1 MKKLVAFIGVCSMY
15 IAATAQSTIE
25 KVNYQKAEHEAIVN
39 EIPYPEKTI
48 MNAIDNKM
56 QQLGYKS
63 KSSKGYTVYKAVRL
77 TQLGGGEYDLYFSAE
92 RKSRRNKDNSTL
104 TMLVSTGNDVFATEN
119 DNAALMDN
127 AKKYMDRITDMVA
140 AYDLDLQVAA
150 QIDVVDK
157 AIKKY
162 NSLVDDGKC
171 IDAYHIVRIKMHA
184 HQIRMG
190 QRNTHQ
196 FFLHYIFW
204 FVDKFFH
211 RVSLLKEAINYLE
224 QSGSGAGRVMR
235 RQANQPQHTS
245 GSKIQLQPRLQRA
258 RNTPQTGVPV
268 GTTSLCKL
276 GRNYHAGHQG
286 GDHGA
291 DDRADDRYPGIAP
304 ITAALARN
312 RQDGM
317 SDTW

>member
-127 AKKYMDRITDMVA
+127 AKKYMDGITDMVA

-162 NSLVDDGKC
+162 NSLVDDGKNLEKKKKD
-171 IDAYHIVRIKMHA
+171 IEKDIENNKKDQEKQMKEIENQKSALEA
-184 HQIRMG
+184 
-190 QRNTHQ
+190 
-196 FFLHYIFW
+196 
-204 FVDKFFH
+204 
-211 RVSLLKEAINYLE
+211 LKGKTK
-224 QSGSGAGRVMR
+224 Q
-235 RQANQPQHTS
+235 
-245 GSKIQLQPRLQRA
+245 
-258 RNTPQTGVPV
+258 
-268 GTTSLCKL
+268 
-276 GRNYHAGHQG
+276 
-286 GDHGA
+286 
-291 DDRADDRYPGIAP
+291 
-304 ITAALARN
+304 
-312 RQDGM
+312 
-317 SDTW
+317 